1 MPSAAER
8 LATLEAGLSDL
19 RNDVRAVLDLLEGGQ
34 NVPYERSVRGRL
46 HTIESALAGMVLRR
60 SVGIGMIKGWQGI
73 LLVICAVATAAAA
86 WYAAVG

>member
-1 MPSAAER
+1 
-8 LATLEAGLSDL
+8 L

-73 LLVICAVATAAAA
+73 LLVLCAVATAAAA

>member
-1 MPSAAER
+1 M
-8 LATLEAGLSDL
+8 

-73 LLVICAVATAAAA
+73 LLVLCAVATAAAA

>member
-1 MPSAAER
+1 
-8 LATLEAGLSDL
+8 L